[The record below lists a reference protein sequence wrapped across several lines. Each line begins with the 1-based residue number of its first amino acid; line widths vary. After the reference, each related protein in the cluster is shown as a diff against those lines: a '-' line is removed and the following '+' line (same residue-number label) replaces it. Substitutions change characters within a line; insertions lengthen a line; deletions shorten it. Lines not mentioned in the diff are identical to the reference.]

1 MILSLLQYIQWT
13 KMKKPWK
20 HINQTVFIHPL
31 DSVLY
36 LTICLWLTFKWVH
49 KISYINSGRIRKQRQ
64 NMQHYSLCFQTKNIK
79 HNSFTSVFEIRLS
92 QNCNKILN
100 MCCVCVC
107 LFLLWVKCNLFLF
120 ILLYS
125 FLLPIISITIH
136 FQLIQL
142 TLYDDWLFNYNI
154 N

>member
-107 LFLLWVKCNLFLF
+107 LFLLWVKCNLFL
-120 ILLYS
+120 LYS
-125 FLLPIISITIH
+125 FVFIFVTNYFHYHTFSINTVNS
-136 FQLIQL
+136 LWWL
-142 TLYDDWLFNYNI
+142 TF
-154 N
+154 